1 MIALLLC
8 VSLCVSL
15 ADAGSSAPPRARYQY
30 ILANYLLAKG
40 DVPGALAAADVA
52 LLHDARAAAPR
63 ILKARIA
70 RADGRS
76 DDALILLE
84 EAVSRAPDSVEAW
97 TALAELRAARGDT
110 YGAGVAQS
118 KAAALGVRASA
129 TPPSGGGG

>member
-1 MIALLLC
+1 MIALLF
-8 VSLCVSL
+8 CVSL

-30 ILANYLLAKG
+30 LVANYLLAKG
-40 DVPGALAAADVA
+40 DIPGALAAADVA

-76 DDALILLE
+76 DDALSLLE
-84 EAVSRAPDSVEAW
+84 EAVSRAPDSAEAW

-118 KAAALGVRASA
+118 KAAALGSRASA
-129 TPPSGGGG
+129 SPLPGGGG